1 MRRSLTAVGRWAVLG
16 KRMSALATK
25 SLRVKAAVALAVVY
39 GFCVLLPAFAFALA
53 DGRMAPPCLVEELAA
68 VSVHDHSTMHDH
80 NAATAQMSSHHH
92 AVAADAHAAAH
103 HHGAVEGAPPPADHE
118 HGKSRPGECCGL
130 FPLMAFADGLPGV
143 LAPSRLTS
151 TVIPVMIDA
160 MVGRGPD
167 RIIRPPIA

>member
-1 MRRSLTAVGRWAVLG
+1 
-16 KRMSALATK
+16 MSALATK

-68 VSVHDHSTMHDH
+68 VSAHDYGPMHDH
-80 NAATAQMSSHHH
+80 NATTAQMSSHHH
-92 AVAADAHAAAH
+92 DGGDHHHALAADAQAAVH
-103 HHGAVEGAPPPADHE
+103 HHGAVGGAPPADHD

-130 FPLMAFADGLPGV
+130 FPLMAFADGLSGV
-143 LAPSRLTS
+143 VAPSRLTS
-151 TVIPVMIDA
+151 VVIPVMTDA